1 MKYCIIIARVWAV
14 EHALFKGRKGEYI
27 ASGGSN
33 LNKNMIKIGLMGFG
47 NIGTGTYAT
56 LEMNRDHIKSSTGI
70 DFEIIKILEKDVD
83 RKRDIVVPGDIYTQ
97 NPDDLFLNPDIDIV
111 IELLGGIQPATDLML
126 SAMNKGKHVVTAN
139 KAAVAANYD
148 ELRGAAEKNKVMF
161 RYEASVGGG
170 IPILNA
176 LTTALQA
183 NSFIEIL
190 GILNGTTNY
199 ILSQMSDFGLEYED
213 VLKVA
218 QEKGFAE
225 ADPTADVEGIDVAN
239 KLSILISLVFG
250 VRVPPGSI
258 PTEGITKITKD
269 DIKRAAKSGNKI
281 KLIATAKKENGN
293 LTYSVRPTLIPLSH
307 PLAGVNNEFNAIFVK
322 GNAVDELMFYGK
334 GAGPLPTGSAVM
346 GDVIEIGSAI
356 VKGAAYDIIVAGGA
370 KK

>member
-1 MKYCIIIARVWAV
+1 M
-14 EHALFKGRKGEYI
+14 
-27 ASGGSN
+27 
-33 LNKNMIKIGLMGFG
+33 NKELINIGLMGFG
-47 NIGTGTYAT
+47 NIGTGTYTT
-56 LEMNRDHIKSSTGI
+56 LEMNRDLIRTKTGI
-70 DFEIIKILEKDVD
+70 DFEITKILEKDVD
-83 RKRDIVVPGDIYTQ
+83 RKRDIVVSKDKFTQ
-97 NPDDLFLNPDIDIV
+97 DPDDLFLDPDIDIV
-111 IELLGGIQPATDLML
+111 VELLGGIQPATDLML
-126 SAMNKGKHVVTAN
+126 QAMDCGKHVVTAN

-148 ELRGAAEKNKVMF
+148 ILREAAEKNKIMF

-176 LTTALQA
+176 LTTALRA

-199 ILSQMSDFGLEYED
+199 ILSQMTDFGLEYED

-250 VRVPPGSI
+250 IRVPPASI

-269 DIKRAAKSGNKI
+269 DIKRAAKTGNKI

-346 GDVIEIGSAI
+346 GDVIEIGTAI
-356 VKGAAYDIIVAGGA
+356 IKGAAYDVKVAGGYQ
-370 KK
+370 K

>member
-1 MKYCIIIARVWAV
+1 
-14 EHALFKGRKGEYI
+14 
-27 ASGGSN
+27 
-33 LNKNMIKIGLMGFG
+33 MGFG

-56 LEMNRDHIKSSTGI
+56 LEMNRDLIKAQTGI
-70 DFEIIKILEKDVD
+70 DFEITKILEKDVD
-83 RKRDIVVPGDIYTQ
+83 RKRDILVSRDKFTQ
-97 NPDDLFLNPDIDIV
+97 NPDDLFLDPNIDIIV
-111 IELLGGIQPATDLML
+111 ELLGGIKPATDFML
-126 SAMNKGKHVVTAN
+126 SAMNHGKHVVTAN
-139 KAAVAANYD
+139 KAAVAANFD
-148 ELRGAAEKNKVMF
+148 ALREAAEKNKVMF

-176 LTTALQA
+176 LTTALRA

-225 ADPTADVEGIDVAN
+225 ADPTADVEGFDVAN

-250 VRVPPGSI
+250 VRVSPDSI
-258 PTEGITKITKD
+258 PTEGITRITKD
-269 DIKRAAKSGNKI
+269 DIKRAAKAGKKI

-356 VKGAAYDIIVAGGA
+356 AKDAAYDIKVAGGA

>member
-1 MKYCIIIARVWAV
+1 MEKKLIR
-14 EHALFKGRKGEYI
+14 
-27 ASGGSN
+27 
-33 LNKNMIKIGLMGFG
+33 IGLMGFG

-56 LEMNRDHIKSSTGI
+56 LEMNRSTIEQQTGI
-70 DFEIIKILEKDVD
+70 DFQITKILEKDLE
-83 RKRDIVVPGDIYTQ
+83 RKRDVVAPKELFTQ
-97 NPDDLFLNPDIDIV
+97 NPDDLFLDPDIDIV
-111 IELLGGIQPATDLML
+111 IELLGGIQPATDFML
-126 SAMNKGKHVVTAN
+126 KAMNNGKHVVTAN

-148 ELRGAAEKNKVMF
+148 ELREAAEKNKVMF

-176 LTTALQA
+176 LTTALKA
-183 NSFIEIL
+183 NSFIEIM

-199 ILSQMSDFGLEYED
+199 ILSQMTDFGLEYEE

-225 ADPTADVEGIDVAN
+225 ADPTADVEGFEVAN

-250 VRVPPGSI
+250 IRVPPESI

-281 KLIATAKKENGN
+281 KLIGSAKRENGN
-293 LTYSVRPTLIPLSH
+293 LTYSVRPTLIPVSH

-322 GNAVDELMFYGK
+322 GNAVGELMFYGK
-334 GAGPLPTGSAVM
+334 GAVPLPTGSADM
-346 GDVIEIGSAI
+346 CDVIKIGILSYREE
-356 VKGAAYDIIVAGGA
+356 KGNESLRTVERRAG
-370 KK
+370 KSN

>member
-1 MKYCIIIARVWAV
+1 MAKNLVRV
-14 EHALFKGRKGEYI
+14 
-27 ASGGSN
+27 
-33 LNKNMIKIGLMGFG
+33 GLMGLG
-47 NIGTGTYAT
+47 NIGTGTYTT
-56 LEMNRDHIKSSTGI
+56 LEMNRDLIKANTGI
-70 DFEIIKILEKDVD
+70 DFEITKILEKDVD
-83 RKRDIVVPGDIYTQ
+83 RKRDIVVPMDKFTQ
-97 NPDDLFLNPDIDIV
+97 NPDDLFLSPDIDVV
-111 IELLGGIQPATDLML
+111 IELLGGVQPATDLML
-126 SAMNKGKHVVTAN
+126 AAMNNGKHVVTAN

-148 ELRGAAEKNKVMF
+148 ALREAAEKNKVMF

-176 LTTALQA
+176 LTTVLGA
-183 NSFIEIL
+183 NSFIEVL

-199 ILSQMSDFGLEYED
+199 ILSQMTDFGLEYDD

-225 ADPTADVEGIDVAN
+225 ADPTADVEGHDVAN
-239 KLSILISLVFG
+239 KLSILISLAFG
-250 VRVPPGSI
+250 VRVPPEAI
-258 PTEGITKITKD
+258 PTEGITKVTKD
-269 DIKRAAKSGNKI
+269 DIKRAAKSGSKI

-346 GDVIEIGSAI
+346 GDVIEIGTAI
-356 VKGAAYDIIVAGGA
+356 AKDSAYDLKVAGGA

>member
-1 MKYCIIIARVWAV
+1 MKK
-14 EHALFKGRKGEYI
+14 EL
-27 ASGGSN
+27 
-33 LNKNMIKIGLMGFG
+33 IKIGLMGFG

-56 LEMNRDHIKSSTGI
+56 LEMNRDQIIEQTGI
-70 DFEIIKILEKDVD
+70 NFEIVKILEKDVD
-83 RKRDIVVPGDIYTQ
+83 RERDIIVSEDKFTQ
-97 NPDDLFLNPDIDIV
+97 NPDDLFLNPEIDIV
-111 IELLGGIQPATDLML
+111 IELLGGIQPATDFMI
-126 SAMNKGKHVVTAN
+126 SAMNNGKHVVTAN
-139 KAAVAANYD
+139 KAGVAANFD
-148 ELRGAAEKNKVMF
+148 QLRDAAEKNKVMF

-176 LTTALQA
+176 LTTSLSA
-183 NSFIEIL
+183 NSFVEVL

-199 ILSQMSDFGLEYED
+199 ILSQMTDFGLEYED

-250 VRVPPGSI
+250 LRVLPEAI
-258 PTEGITKITKD
+258 PTEGITEITKD
-269 DIKRAAKSGNKI
+269 DIKRAAKSGKKI
-281 KLIATAKKENGN
+281 KLIATAKRENGN
-293 LTYSVRPTLIPLSH
+293 LTYNVRPTLIPLSH

-346 GDVIEIGSAI
+346 GDVIEIGNAI
-356 VKGAAYDIIVAGGA
+356 VKGVAYDIKVAGGT
-370 KK
+370 K